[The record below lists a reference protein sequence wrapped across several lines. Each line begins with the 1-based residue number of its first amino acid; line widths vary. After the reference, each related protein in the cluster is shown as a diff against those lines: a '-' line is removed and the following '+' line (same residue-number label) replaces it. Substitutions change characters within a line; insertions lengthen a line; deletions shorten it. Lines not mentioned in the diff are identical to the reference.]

1 MHMQRRGIYIKS
13 RKNKRGFTL
22 VELIVVLTIL
32 AILAALLIPALTG
45 YIDKAKQ
52 KALIAETKDIWT
64 ASQAAMSECYALYPE
79 SFDESCKF
87 KSTIDGKEM
96 RNLGRISNGALN
108 ALQKN
113 PKDPVEANT
122 SSRKIARS
130 VLVYLDSADKNAS
143 PRYTFGS
150 GNIPTGNTTP
160 SNYLGKNPAATDVII
175 QIFHTKDGK
184 VVAVNFGKDGYMV
197 TMTANKEP
205 TCIRDGKCLPS

>member
-1 MHMQRRGIYIKS
+1 M
-13 RKNKRGFTL
+13 
-22 VELIVVLTIL
+22 
-32 AILAALLIPALTG
+32 TG
-45 YIDKAKQ
+45 YIDKAKK
-52 KALIAETKDIWT
+52 KALISETKEIWT

-79 SFDESCKF
+79 SFEESCKF
-87 KSTIDGKEM
+87 TSTIDGKVM
-96 RNLGRISNGALN
+96 SKLGRISNGALN

-122 SSRKIARS
+122 SSRRISRS

-150 GNIPTGNTTP
+150 GNIPTGNTRP